1 MTKSADT
8 TKGRIL
14 QAAYELF
21 YRKGFARVSVDLI
34 AAKAGVT
41 KRTLYYH
48 FKSKDH
54 LLTDVVHFHHE
65 LALTRI
71 QRWGNK
77 LADELHPMLDSLFS
91 QLADWAA
98 KPRWAGTGFTRIVM
112 ELADLPGHPARAIAS
127 RHKTAVE
134 RWLASEFAARKI
146 ASPDQCA
153 RHVALLIEGCTTLM
167 LIHGDRHYAKAAAE
181 AAKMLVARPRKG
193 RVPISL
199 GY

>member
-1 MTKSADT
+1 MTSSADN

-14 QAAYELF
+14 RAAYELF
-21 YRKGFARVSVDLI
+21 YRNGFARVSVDLI
-34 AAKAGVT
+34 AAKAGIT

-54 LLTDVVHFHHE
+54 LLTDVVHLHHE
-65 LALTRI
+65 LALAHI

-77 LADELHPMLDSLFS
+77 LADELDPMLDSLFS

-134 RWLASEFAARKI
+134 RWLASEFAARKV

-153 RHVALLIEGCTTLM
+153 RHVVLLIEGCTTLM
-167 LIHGDRHYAKAAAE
+167 LIHGDRHYAEAAAE
-181 AAKMLVARPRKG
+181 AAKMLVAGRRKG

-199 GY
+199 QH

>member
-1 MTKSADT
+1 VTKSTDK
-8 TKGRIL
+8 TKELIL

-34 AAKAGVT
+34 AEKAGVT

-54 LLTDVVHFHHE
+54 LLADVVHVHHE
-65 LALTRI
+65 LALARI
-71 QRWGNK
+71 QRWGNS
-77 LADELHPMLDSLFS
+77 LADELHPMLDSLFA

-112 ELADLPGHPARAIAS
+112 ELADLPGHPARTIAS

-134 RWLASEFAARKI
+134 RWLACEFAARKI
-146 ASPDQCA
+146 VSPDRFA

-167 LIHGDRHYAKAAAE
+167 LIHGDRRYAKAAAE
-181 AAKMLVARPRKG
+181 AAKMLVAGQKKSRI
-193 RVPISL
+193 PISP
-199 GY
+199 G